1 MYKMTVERNL
11 FFNLQQMVK
20 VIKPFCWNQNFDP
33 KALSAPAPGL
43 YTRKKK
49 HYKVCIKSEFKGI
62 FSKLATNDQNDKA
75 FLLTLKF

>member
-1 MYKMTVERNL
+1 MYKIRVERDF

-20 VIKPFCWNQNFDP
+20 VIKPYCWDQNFDP
-33 KALSAPAPGL
+33 KALSAPTPGL
-43 YTRKKK
+43 YTHEKTLKNV
-49 HYKVCIKSEFKGI
+49 YKSEFKGI